1 MLTTIGLPAALQR
14 SIAYDLDRLFR
25 TVWYKQTGRWFESAG
40 DPASIA
46 GLSNVKIAAN
56 SEILR
61 RFVIR
66 EGYLYALRAAK
77 EEVCIANAYFI
88 PGWRIRRALIHAV
101 MRGVRVRVMVPGS
114 LDTTPV
120 FHAMRSTYDSLLSRG
135 IEIYEWQGPML
146 HAKAVLVDRRWCSI
160 GTFNLDHRSLA
171 HNLEVNLNILD
182 DTFAQDLSVRFERGL
197 EGSKQI
203 TLADWRKRRWSQKLL
218 EKFWASFDYFF

>member
-1 MLTTIGLPAALQR
+1 
-14 SIAYDLDRLFR
+14 
-25 TVWYKQTGRWFESAG
+25 
-40 DPASIA
+40 
-46 GLSNVKIAAN
+46 
-56 SEILR
+56 
-61 RFVIR
+61 
-66 EGYLYALRAAK
+66 
-77 EEVCIANAYFI
+77 
-88 PGWRIRRALIHAV
+88 
-101 MRGVRVRVMVPGS
+101 
-114 LDTTPV
+114 
-120 FHAMRSTYDSLLSRG
+120 
-135 IEIYEWQGPML
+135 ML